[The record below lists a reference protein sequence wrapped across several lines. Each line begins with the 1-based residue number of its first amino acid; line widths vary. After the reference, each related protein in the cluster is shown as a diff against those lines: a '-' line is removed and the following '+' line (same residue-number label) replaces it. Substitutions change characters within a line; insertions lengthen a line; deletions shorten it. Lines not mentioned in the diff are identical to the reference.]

1 MVGLLNHSKK
11 TIYEANDYVGGEMFT
26 GRWLRKG
33 DYKAI
38 LVPQPYGDGQWRL
51 YNVVKDPGETRD
63 LAKDQPGLLE
73 ELKRAWDQY
82 ANEVGV
88 VLPD

>member
-1 MVGLLNHSKK
+1 
-11 TIYEANDYVGGEMFT
+11 MFA

-38 LVPQPYGDGQWRL
+38 LVPKPYGESQWRL
-51 YNVVKDPGETRD
+51 YNVVKDPGETRN